1 MSDYLNS
8 TRRSIAWF
16 KQAHDSKH
24 LEMNPPFQR
33 NPIWTEAQK
42 SYLIDSVLRGYPI
55 PELYMQD
62 LVSEDGTEKHI
73 IVDGQQRIRA
83 CLEFIEG
90 KFALDPKE
98 VPDWADLKFDDLT
111 PDDRKK
117 IYGYN
122 FIARQLPQVSVDELR
137 VIFKRLNRN
146 TVVLN
151 RQELRHA
158 TYWGEFIS
166 CMERLSEL
174 EWWRR
179 SGIFTAN
186 DIRRMLDI
194 EFISELAI
202 ACIHGPQNKKA
213 TLEKWYEAYEREFP
227 DRQRVETVFQEVLG
241 ELSHIL
247 PLIGVTRWQKK
258 SDFYTL
264 FTVFAAHVTVLPLT
278 KTARQQANRLLED
291 FGKAVD
297 DFLRR
302 GGTAEK
308 SIRDYCYAVER
319 AASDL
324 GNRKARAAVLEGT
337 LASLWKR

>member
-1 MSDYLNS
+1 
-8 TRRSIAWF
+8 
-16 KQAHDSKH
+16 
-24 LEMNPPFQR
+24 
-33 NPIWTEAQK
+33 
-42 SYLIDSVLRGYPI
+42 
-55 PELYMQD
+55 
-62 LVSEDGTEKHI
+62 
-73 IVDGQQRIRA
+73 
-83 CLEFIEG
+83 
-90 KFALDPKE
+90 
-98 VPDWADLKFDDLT
+98 
-111 PDDRKK
+111 
-117 IYGYN
+117 
-122 FIARQLPQVSVDELR
+122 
-137 VIFKRLNRN
+137 
-146 TVVLN
+146 
-151 RQELRHA
+151 
-158 TYWGEFIS
+158 
-166 CMERLSEL
+166 MERLSEL